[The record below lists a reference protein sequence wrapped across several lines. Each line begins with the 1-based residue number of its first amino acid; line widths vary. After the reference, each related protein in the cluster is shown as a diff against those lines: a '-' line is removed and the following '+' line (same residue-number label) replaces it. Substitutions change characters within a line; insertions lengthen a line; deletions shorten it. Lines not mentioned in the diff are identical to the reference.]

1 MSKTSIN
8 TASVAS
14 IWEHRNETILA
25 DGCED
30 DVAIIEAKSG
40 IDQTSGKVNAIDR
53 VGCIHFRTFDLGKGT
68 DSFIFSPLYGLK
80 NWVDGSFLG

>member
-1 MSKTSIN
+1 MSKTSTN

-25 DGCED
+25 DACED
-30 DVAIIEAKSG
+30 GVAIIEAKSG

-53 VGCIHFRTFDLGKGT
+53 VGCIHFRTNALGKVT
-68 DSFIFSPLYGLK
+68 DLFISPPPCM
-80 NWVDGSFLG
+80 D